1 MMKRLPLLLTAL
13 LILGL
18 NACSS
23 SRSRETAIPW
33 ARPSPWEASPLPMMG
48 GF

>member
-1 MMKRLPLLLTAL
+1 MTVRLPLLLVAL
-13 LILGL
+13 LVLGL

-23 SRSRETAIPW
+23 SRSKESAIPW
-33 ARPSPWEASPLPMMG
+33 ARPSAWEASPLPMMG

>member
-1 MMKRLPLLLTAL
+1 MKRLPLLLIAL
-13 LILGL
+13 LML